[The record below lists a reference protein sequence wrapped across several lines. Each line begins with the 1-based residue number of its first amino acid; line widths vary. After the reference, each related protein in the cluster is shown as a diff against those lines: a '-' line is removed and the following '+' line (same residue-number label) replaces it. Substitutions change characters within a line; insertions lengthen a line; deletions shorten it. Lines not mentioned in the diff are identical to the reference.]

1 MGNKAIFNF
10 LMIFFLSLSHFFFIP
25 SNGSRLGSLMERP
38 NKISRPQ
45 QDTLVDTK
53 EDVEEK
59 MAMELNDYP
68 GSGAN
73 NRHLPRQQFG
83 RGCVV
88 DC

>member
-1 MGNKAIFNF
+1 MANKALLHL
-10 LMIFFLSLSHFFFIP
+10 LMIFFLMQSHFFFFP
-25 SNGSRLGSLMERP
+25 SNASRLGSLMERP
-38 NKISRPQ
+38 DYVYLSQ
-45 QDTLVDTK
+45 QDTLLDVKTDAK
-53 EDVEEK
+53 ER

-73 NRHLPRQQFG
+73 NRHLPRQ

>member
-1 MGNKAIFNF
+1 MGNKAIFRF
-10 LMIFFLSLSHFFFIP
+10 LMIFFLGLSHFFFIP
-25 SNGSRLGSLMERP
+25 SNASRLGSLMERP
-38 NKISRPQ
+38 NQISRPQ
-45 QDTLVDTK
+45 QDTLVDMK
-53 EDVEEK
+53 KDVQEK